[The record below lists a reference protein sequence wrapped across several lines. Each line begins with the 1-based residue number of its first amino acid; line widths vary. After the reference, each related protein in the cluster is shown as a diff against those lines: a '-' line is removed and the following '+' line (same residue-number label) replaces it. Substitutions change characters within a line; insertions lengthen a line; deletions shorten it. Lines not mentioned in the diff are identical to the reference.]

1 MWVLT
6 SLEHKFDPNDFD
18 LVNNAFMVSSTT
30 DVKALQR
37 AMSAAFEQ
45 RREEIVERDIK
56 GGGFK
61 RWFVRWGGLF
71 CGQNAKYN
79 KSRRRVGL
87 FFESLLFYIGSICQ
101 QGKFFLYMLG
111 LR

>member
-1 MWVLT
+1 M
-6 SLEHKFDPNDFD
+6 NG
-18 LVNNAFMVSSTT
+18 AFMVSSTT
-30 DVKALQR
+30 DVKALQK
-37 AMSAAFEQ
+37 AMSPAFEQ
-45 RREEIVERDIK
+45 RQEEKVEHKIK

-71 CGQNAKYN
+71 CGQNAKDN

-101 QGKFFLYMLG
+101 QGKLFLYLLG
-111 LR
+111 F